1 MLPGPRGSGSLIRGR
16 RGLTV
21 PIFNRGNGLADA
33 GKMTGDK
40 EIERPLGQ
48 GLRPARG
55 TRGLSS
61 GAIVAAAVVL
71 AVVGVSGAIA
81 LREKPFRKPQETA
94 VSTPKVTAATEP
106 VATPAPAVAPAAPK
120 VETSPKT
127 GGPQII
133 HVQTEEGDG
142 PSKPAIV
149 IRDPSTVGQNLKI
162 AHIPDRALVEASD
175 TGPLPIRAADGRRP
189 FDVYARPWSGARGA
203 RVAIVI
209 GGLAVSQTGT
219 QAAIAKLPAEV
230 TLAFAPQGNSIGR
243 WMQAARQ
250 GGHEIVMQVPLE
262 PFDYPN
268 VNPGRNTLTVS
279 ATPEENL
286 KALHWALSRTTNY
299 TAVMNY
305 MGARF
310 SSDPAAMGQFMA
322 ELGKRGLAYVDDTP
336 PDEMRA
342 MRGTLTEPGRAS
354 ADRDRSVETNLNLFR
369 DMRAGKFPNGA
380 CVLRAKI
387 DLASGNMNLRD
398 PVLYRILHTP
408 HPRTGTQWCIYPT
421 YDFAHGQSDAIEHV
435 THSLCTL
442 EFEDHRPLYDWF
454 LDNLPVPSRP
464 RQYEFARLNVTY
476 TLLSKRVLT
485 ELVRGGHVSGW
496 DDPRIDRKSVV

>member
-1 MLPGPRGSGSLIRGR
+1 
-16 RGLTV
+16 
-21 PIFNRGNGLADA
+21 
-33 GKMTGDK
+33 MTGDK

-48 GLRPARG
+48 GLRPARA

-94 VSTPKVTAATEP
+94 VSTPKATAATEP

-162 AHIPDRALVEASD
+162 AHIPDRALIEASD

-322 ELGKRGLAYVDDTP
+322 ELGKRGLAYVDDGSSARSLA
-336 PDEMRA
+336 PDLA
-342 MRGTLTEPGRAS
+342 LKDGVPFVAGDTSIDTVQDRGAILKKLDELEATA
-354 ADRDRSVETNLNLFR
+354 
-369 DMRAGKFPNGA
+369 
-380 CVLRAKI
+380 RAKGSAVGIGSAFDLTVDTVTSWIAEAKKRGIEIVPISAVAI
-387 DLASGNMNLRD
+387 DPQKG
-398 PVLYRILHTP
+398 
-408 HPRTGTQWCIYPT
+408 
-421 YDFAHGQSDAIEHV
+421 
-435 THSLCTL
+435 
-442 EFEDHRPLYDWF
+442 
-454 LDNLPVPSRP
+454 
-464 RQYEFARLNVTY
+464 
-476 TLLSKRVLT
+476 
-485 ELVRGGHVSGW
+485 
-496 DDPRIDRKSVV
+496 